1 MAAALIVL
9 LALGAGMGLR
19 VWGRHMGM
27 VGPGDTWGKH
37 GDVGSWGQGLA
48 WGHGD
53 SGDGD
58 MGKRCVGGPTQ
69 WVCGV
74 SPQWDADEG
83 DAMGPGKGIKCRVCV
98 SLVKKVQKIVGDDP
112 DEVSGAQGVL
122 TGSGGPA
129 VAASLTPWGR
139 DPQDAINDAL
149 NKVCSTG
156 RRQRSICKQLLKKLR
171 QQLSD
176 ALQNNDDP
184 RDVCTTLG
192 LCKG

>member
-1 MAAALIVL
+1 MGGPQLPPRGAE
-9 LALGAGMGLR
+9 GAGDGEPGGGTGNGANAGSGNG
-19 VWGRHMGM
+19 VTAGRKWRQSAVQVAVTEPPRDDHR
-27 VGPGDTWGKH
+27 DL
-37 GDVGSWGQGLA
+37 DAGSHWEQQWHLLQ
-48 WGHGD
+48 
-53 SGDGD
+53 DG
-58 MGKRCVGGPTQ
+58 
-69 WVCGV
+69 
-74 SPQWDADEG
+74 SAAWDADEG

-112 DEVSGAQGVL
+112 DE
-122 TGSGGPA
+122 
-129 VAASLTPWGR
+129 
-139 DPQDAINDAL
+139 DAINDAL

>member
-1 MAAALIVL
+1 APGQCDRGPAW
-9 LALGAGMGLR
+9 GLR
-19 VWGRHMGM
+19 TGRHPPAPLCLRGRAASRARCA
-27 VGPGDTWGKH
+27 PPSLPSSCCGDARGGAVQVAVTEPPRDDH
-37 GDVGSWGQGLA
+37 RDLDAGSHWEQQWHLLQ
-48 WGHGD
+48 
-53 SGDGD
+53 DG
-58 MGKRCVGGPTQ
+58 
-69 WVCGV
+69 
-74 SPQWDADEG
+74 SAAWDADEG
-83 DAMGPGKGIKCRVCV
+83 DAMGPGKGIKCRFCV

-112 DEVSGAQGVL
+112 DE
-122 TGSGGPA
+122 
-129 VAASLTPWGR
+129 
-139 DPQDAINDAL
+139 DAINDAL

>member
-19 VWGRHMGM
+19 VWGWHMGM

-37 GDVGSWGQGLA
+37 GDVGSWGQSLA

-83 DAMGPGKGIKCRVCV
+83 DSGDGDVQWGQEYVGTGCGYRVRLGHTGMSVATVCPIPPWGGYGAAMGQRGDTLHLQPCRW
-98 SLVKKVQKIVGDDP
+98 Q
-112 DEVSGAQGVL
+112 
-122 TGSGGPA
+122 
-129 VAASLTPWGR
+129 
-139 DPQDAINDAL
+139 
-149 NKVCSTG
+149 
-156 RRQRSICKQLLKKLR
+156 
-171 QQLSD
+171 
-176 ALQNNDDP
+176 
-184 RDVCTTLG
+184 
-192 LCKG
+192 

>member
-1 MAAALIVL
+1 MGSRGAERGTARTRGAEMASPRGGSGVRAVRRHAVQVAVTEPPRDDHRDLDAGSHWEQQWHLLQDGSAA
-9 LALGAGMGLR
+9 
-19 VWGRHMGM
+19 
-27 VGPGDTWGKH
+27 
-37 GDVGSWGQGLA
+37 
-48 WGHGD
+48 
-53 SGDGD
+53 
-58 MGKRCVGGPTQ
+58 
-69 WVCGV
+69 
-74 SPQWDADEG
+74 WDADEG
-83 DAMGPGKGIKCRVCV
+83 DAMGPGKGIKCRFCV

-112 DEVSGAQGVL
+112 DE
-122 TGSGGPA
+122 
-129 VAASLTPWGR
+129 
-139 DPQDAINDAL
+139 DAINDAL